1 MQSEKHQ
8 KAAELSGGDGEA
20 FAELFHSSQMQEILS
35 QDTEDEEQVIGGV
48 RNNEVGEDGM
58 SVAAG
63 TDEAQDAEA
72 VADRGAVHE
81 VDEGA
86 VIIGM
91 DTAGAFGPTAGAGL
105 KFGAETIHK
114 GIK

>member
-1 MQSEKHQ
+1 
-8 KAAELSGGDGEA
+8 
-20 FAELFHSSQMQEILS
+20 MQEILS
-35 QDTEDEEQVIGGV
+35 HGTEDEEQAIGGV
-48 RNNEVGEDGM
+48 GNNEVGEDGVG
-58 SVAAG
+58 VAAG

-81 VDEGA
+81 IEEGA

-105 KFGAETIHK
+105 KFGAETFHK